1 VTMNRYAPHVYIIP
15 EDDCDRQLAN
25 GFVLHDQVKSPR
37 VQVREPAGG
46 WREVIKIFEAE
57 YIHLLHADR
66 KDQEGYVVMLIDFD
80 GYYDDRRKEFED
92 AIPSDLKQRVFVVGS
107 KLTPEDL
114 KKQLGKNYEQI
125 GLLLAD
131 DCFGGTLTT
140 WNHDHLKH
148 NDPDR
153 LRLVNIVKSILFGA

>member
-1 VTMNRYAPHVYIIP
+1 MNRYAPHVYIIP

-25 GFVLHDQVKSPR
+25 GFILHDQLKAPR

-46 WREVIKIFEAE
+46 WSEVLKTFQTE
-57 YIHLLHADR
+57 YIHLLRAD
-66 KDQEGYVVMLIDFD
+66 QPGHEGYVVMLIDFD
-80 GYYDDRRKEFED
+80 GHYDDRRKEFEE
-92 AIPSDLKQRVFVVGS
+92 AIPVDLKERVFVVGS
-107 KLTPEDL
+107 KVTPEAL
-114 KKQLGKNYEQI
+114 KNELAENYERI

-131 DCFGGTLTT
+131 DCFGGTETM

-153 LRLVNIVKSILFGA
+153 LRMVNVIRPILFG